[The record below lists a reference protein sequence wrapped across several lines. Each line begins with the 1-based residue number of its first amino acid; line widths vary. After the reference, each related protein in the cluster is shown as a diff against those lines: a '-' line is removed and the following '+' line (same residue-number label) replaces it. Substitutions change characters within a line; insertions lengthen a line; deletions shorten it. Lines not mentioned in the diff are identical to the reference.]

1 MDYKKIWHIIKPYV
15 KNKYII
21 GLFLFVI
28 WISFLDENRLID
40 RVEALKEVSNLEE
53 QNNYYLR
60 QIEENNKR
68 LNELRT
74 NKENLERF
82 AREQYLMKKPNE
94 DVFVMVAADDE

>member
-1 MDYKKIWHIIKPYV
+1 MDYKKIWHKISPYV

-21 GLFLFVI
+21 ALFLFIV
-28 WISFLDENRLID
+28 WITFIDENRLID
-40 RVEALKEVSNLEE
+40 RIEAMKEVSNLEE
-53 QNNYYLR
+53 QNNYYR
-60 QIEENNKR
+60 SQVEENNKR

-94 DVFVMVAADDE
+94 DIFVMVASNED

>member
-1 MDYKKIWHIIKPYV
+1 MDLKNIWHIISPYV
-15 KNKYII
+15 RNKYLVAI
-21 GLFLFVI
+21 FVFII

-53 QNNYYLR
+53 QNNYYLT

-74 NKENLERF
+74 NKQNLERF

-94 DVFVMVAADDE
+94 EIFVMVAPEEE

>member
-1 MDYKKIWHIIKPYV
+1 MDYKKIWHIISPYV

-21 GLFLFVI
+21 TFVLFVV
-28 WISFLDENRLID
+28 WISFIDENRLID
-40 RVEALKEVSNLEE
+40 RIDALKEVSNLEE
-53 QNNYYLR
+53 QNEYYKT
-60 QIEENNKR
+60 QIDENNKR

-94 DVFVMVAADDE
+94 EIFIMVAPDEE